1 MPTDRPQPL
10 IQVRVIGHRDQ
21 ADELLTYLADYV
33 HGMFGTHANYR
44 TQTRSAR
51 RIGHVR
57 AYLTITRK
65 ERSAHD
71 PHDG

>member
-1 MPTDRPQPL
+1 MSTTRSTPL
-10 IQVRVIGHRDQ
+10 LHIRVIGHRDQ

-33 HGMFGTHANYR
+33 LGMFGTHANYR

-65 ERSAHD
+65 EPID
-71 PHDG
+71 DYHDG